1 MTRSIRIGDIVN
13 YCEQQVE
20 QLLRAT
26 VLETDRR
33 LKERSPVD
41 TGRFRFSW
49 QIGENTTGSYDAGPQ
64 QPSDPANRLRTA
76 PPADPAPPLARG
88 INYTPTYERLGNVYT
103 IHNSLPYAEPLAQG
117 HSQQAPAGWVDLV
130 AREMQAKVQRDWER
144 IRARS

>member
-1 MTRSIRIGDIVN
+1 MTRSIRIGDIGS

-49 QIGENTTGSYDAGPQ
+49 QIGENSASGIPQ
-64 QPSDPANRLRTA
+64 
-76 PPADPAPPLARG
+76 PPGQYRGAAPPLA
-88 INYTPTYERLGNVYT
+88 INYQAGQERLGNVYSV
-103 IHNSLPYAEPLAQG
+103 HNNLPYAEPLAQG

-130 AREMQAKVQRDWER
+130 AREMQANVQRNWER
-144 IRARS
+144 IRARG